1 MLIGFNSARVFL
13 KAANSRSATEKE
25 LPETSTEL
33 NQLGPVLS
41 DASDASR
48 AAASPC
54 RPRLDS
60 GTHDKEAAPY
70 AQDEDRVRDF

>member
-1 MLIGFNSARVFL
+1 M
-13 KAANSRSATEKE
+13 
-25 LPETSTEL
+25 STEL
-33 NQLGPVLS
+33 NQLGPALS
-41 DASDASR
+41 DASDAFR

-60 GTHDKEAAPY
+60 STHDKEAAPY